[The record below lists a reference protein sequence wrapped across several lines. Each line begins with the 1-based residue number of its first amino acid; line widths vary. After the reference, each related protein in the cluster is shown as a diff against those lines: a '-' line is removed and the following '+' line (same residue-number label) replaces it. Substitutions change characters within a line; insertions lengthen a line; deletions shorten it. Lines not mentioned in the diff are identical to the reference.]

1 MGGES
6 GGLGAETC
14 MDTQAVEKAAETRRF
29 RSLPVQNLAGFEVPV
44 AEGLLSRLLGLSWL
58 DRERAGRG
66 LLIPRC
72 HSVHTFGMRFLID
85 IYFLGD
91 DDRLLRVCKGTPPG
105 RVLGCAGARDVLE
118 LVATPPSGGETS
130 GSGA

>member
-1 MGGES
+1 MEITATVARGGS
-6 GGLGAETC
+6 
-14 MDTQAVEKAAETRRF
+14 RRF

-66 LLIPRC
+66 LLIPDC
-72 HSVHTFGMRFLID
+72 HSVHTFGMRFPID

-91 DDRLLRVCKGTPPG
+91 DDRLLRVCKDTPPG
-105 RVLGCAGARDVLE
+105 RVLGCAGAREVLE
-118 LVATPPSGGETS
+118 LVSPEVRLPAN
-130 GSGA
+130 